1 MKSNSILSKITSNE
15 IFTLIFD
22 HIKDHNF
29 PLKLFMHSKQF
40 QKKFDIDIVN
50 YEKIYL
56 QNRGIDLNTYLFTK
70 DNIFMRTFDKDI
82 LKNNLEKDLKN
93 NNIDKR
99 IIKKALIDIYTK
111 KYEHEYKHIE
121 NKEEI
126 KELVE
131 VEVPIEIYSP
141 FLDDII
147 HTETFESIFTIAL
160 STYLVEKLDL
170 RDDYINKFYDLNMNK
185 AKYSSLTIYYEDS
198 YDILFLKEFK
208 INFKQIKRLNFVPN
222 SYIVTGDYKYF
233 LNTFFTLFNGIENH
247 LTQLRLKWVRNEIEP
262 KLMKNINKF
271 NALKLLNLTGF
282 KFTETFLLNIP
293 TLKKLTLDT
302 CQNITF
308 EEQSLLNLKKLI
320 LNDCLIIKPK
330 SILETPDIEEAKLTF
345 IECDYHCKYSEAFNF
360 NNFKKLK
367 KLIANPCDFV
377 HLNNDILENLELI
390 SIWDIDTDIQKKVME
405 KIINLKY
412 LSKIKF
418 EYGKIDNNELSK
430 VVGVNLN
437 LNYLEINWS
446 KYNDELILYNLQNKF
461 PNVSNLGIY
470 IPRPKPNNEIN
481 LEITENKLCKI
492 NKFILN
498 AGLYKN
504 IKFNCANFENLIE
517 IRITLYDIIKNINN
531 SFPLF
536 NKDNK
541 INFKSLK
548 IFEFKNKSENK
559 IHISILEAINQ
570 NLVNMPNLKEFVLFC
585 KILDN
590 IKKEFYNDFL
600 FKVLRKKLKKIYFAI
615 KSNIDEIY
623 TKEEVYDKNELEL
636 LYKELNIN
644 NYHNLN
650 DVYIRKFNNN
660 SI

>member
-82 LKNNLEKDLKN
+82 LKNNLEKDLKKY
-93 NNIDKR
+93 NIDKS
-99 IIKKALIDIYTK
+99 ILKKALIDIYTK

-141 FLDDII
+141 FLEDII
-147 HTETFESIFTIAL
+147 HTEIFESIFTIAL

-208 INFKQIKRLNFVPN
+208 INFKEIKRLNFVPN

-345 IECDYHCKYSEAFNF
+345 IEYDYNCKYSEAFNF

-390 SIWDIDTDIQKKVME
+390 SIWDIDTDIQKK
-405 KIINLKY
+405 L
-412 LSKIKF
+412 
-418 EYGKIDNNELSK
+418 
-430 VVGVNLN
+430 
-437 LNYLEINWS
+437 W
-446 KYNDELILYNLQNKF
+446 
-461 PNVSNLGIY
+461 
-470 IPRPKPNNEIN
+470 
-481 LEITENKLCKI
+481 
-492 NKFILN
+492 
-498 AGLYKN
+498 
-504 IKFNCANFENLIE
+504 
-517 IRITLYDIIKNINN
+517 
-531 SFPLF
+531 
-536 NKDNK
+536 
-541 INFKSLK
+541 
-548 IFEFKNKSENK
+548 
-559 IHISILEAINQ
+559 
-570 NLVNMPNLKEFVLFC
+570 
-585 KILDN
+585 
-590 IKKEFYNDFL
+590 KK
-600 FKVLRKKLKKIYFAI
+600 
-615 KSNIDEIY
+615 
-623 TKEEVYDKNELEL
+623 
-636 LYKELNIN
+636 
-644 NYHNLN
+644 
-650 DVYIRKFNNN
+650 
-660 SI
+660 